1 MPTSYDFFFRS
12 SPTLRHSFATYYSSQ
27 VLISYIARHPEQD
40 QLGHT
45 DLRTTQI
52 YTHIL
57 VIILWLVLC
66 LVYEY
71 YFLSNHPIHN
81 RLKRRQAVH

>member
-1 MPTSYDFFFRS
+1 MGVFFRS

-57 VIILWLVLC
+57 QFSDNFMVST
-66 LVYEY
+66 
-71 YFLSNHPIHN
+71 LS
-81 RLKRRQAVH
+81 RL